1 VSLLFSPAYVPF
13 SLALGLLAALFLLE
27 LVALILGASLIG
39 ADQGPDLDPGLDAGA
54 AFDVEP
60 GDIPDTG
67 ALIAAADSAEVA
79 PEAAEPGGLAGLLG
93 LGATPFMIWFAALLL
108 GFGISGLVL
117 QSLADA
123 VLSATLAPSLA
134 VLVALPLGLGF
145 AKRFA
150 RRFAR
155 LLPKIETTATSVQF
169 MGGLRGRVSQG
180 VARQGSA
187 AEVRLTDRHGNT
199 HYLRCEP
206 LLPDVE
212 IAEGRDVLTVRL
224 RTSPNSWALRIIAID

>member
-1 VSLLFSPAYVPF
+1 MSLLFSPAFVPF

-39 ADQGPDLDPGLDAGA
+39 ADQGPDLDPGIDAGA

-60 GDIPDTG
+60 GELPDIG
-67 ALIAAADSAEVA
+67 SLVAAADSAGIA
-79 PEAAEPGGLAGLLG
+79 PEAAGPGGLMGLLG

-108 GFGISGLVL
+108 GFGASGILV
-117 QSLADA
+117 QSLAGA
-123 VLSATLAPSLA
+123 LVSAPLAPGLA
-134 VLVALPLGLGF
+134 VLIALPLGLGF

-150 RRFAR
+150 RGFAR

-169 MGGLRGRVSQG
+169 MGGLRGRVTQG

-206 LLPDVE
+206 LLPGVE

-224 RTSPNSWALRIIAID
+224 RTAPDRWALRIIAID